1 MAGAPKKFFDRIERD
16 AFLEQ
21 AREFRDYD
29 YDSLDKVGK
38 ALLVMDNTHPW
49 TVMRASEILEWIE
62 SGAYSEIMERRTRDL
77 ETAFNCPKCGTT
89 LNGDENFCGMCGS
102 KLWCR

>member
-1 MAGAPKKFFDRIERD
+1 
-16 AFLEQ
+16 
-21 AREFRDYD
+21 
-29 YDSLDKVGK
+29 
-38 ALLVMDNTHPW
+38 MDNTHPW

-62 SGAYSEIMERRTRDL
+62 SGTYSEIIERRTR
-77 ETAFNCPKCGTT
+77 EPGTAFKCPKCGTT